1 LIFPSRGLY
10 STAGKQTFENQ
21 ASIAYMNKSQLKT
34 KIFLLNAIE
43 ILLVI
48 ALFCFGIYA
57 ILYSEHKGI
66 LGVFTL
72 IGLYLVN
79 MLGNF
84 KATKIATMQVELSQQ
99 QRKDKG
105 YTIV

>member
-1 LIFPSRGLY
+1 
-10 STAGKQTFENQ
+10 
-21 ASIAYMNKSQLKT
+21 MNKSQLKT
-34 KIFLLNAIE
+34 KIFLLNAID

-79 MLGNF
+79 MLGKF

-105 YTIV
+105 YTIPL